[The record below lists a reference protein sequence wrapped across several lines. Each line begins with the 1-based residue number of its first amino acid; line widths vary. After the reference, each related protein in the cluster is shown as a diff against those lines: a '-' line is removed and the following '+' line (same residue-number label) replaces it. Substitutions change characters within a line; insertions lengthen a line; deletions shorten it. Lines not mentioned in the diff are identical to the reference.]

1 MVGATRSLTVLVIA
15 ALLAALA
22 MTAGT
27 TSARASSS
35 CGIVAASGHAWIV
48 VAKGVTCATAKSVT
62 RRFAART
69 AALRN
74 DQRIVVPS
82 PLGGFTCVISRHV
95 KPGGSCATPGAAKS
109 ILWLSA

>member
-1 MVGATRSLTVLVIA
+1 MARATRSLTVLFIA
-15 ALLAALA
+15 ALFAALA

-27 TSARASSS
+27 TSARAISS
-35 CGIVAASGHAWIV
+35 CGIVPASGHAWIV
-48 VAKGVTCATAKSVT
+48 VAKGVSCTTAKSVT

-74 DQRIVVPS
+74 NQRVVVAS
-82 PLGGFTCVISRHV
+82 PLHGFTCVLSRHV
-95 KPGGSCATPGAAKS
+95 KPGGSCATPGAVKS